1 MKNNVIKYLFVF
13 LLLGA
18 VSASAQQWQH
28 LGLAGKE
35 ILSIET
41 IPANPQHISAG
52 TYYEGLYVSFDGGQN
67 WSNRIA
73 TNVSVPFVSYNPWL
87 VNKLFALVGDSYSA
101 GLYTS
106 EDFGDTWNTVNYLP
120 FPRRM
125 SFDPVNPGYIYIC
138 FADGI
143 MTSPDY
149 GQNVSFANNGLPGLN
164 ILDVKGDGINQS
176 EAYAVGET
184 FVAHTTD
191 FGNNWT
197 DLGGN
202 FGIEDYNPSRIEFE
216 PNGPETLYVACWAFL
231 ARSFDRGTNW
241 EFTATT
247 TQDNMAIACDP
258 NEAGILYIGSHG
270 GGVYKST
277 DAGASF
283 TSIND
288 NLGDLNV
295 HCLEIDSY
303 GNLLAGTDNG
313 VYIYRYIPI
322 PTLSEWGMIILS
334 LLLLAAGTI
343 CIIRRRKA
351 VTAKEVR

>member
-1 MKNNVIKYLFVF
+1 MKNNVIKCLFMI

-18 VSASAQQWQH
+18 VSASAQQWQQ

-41 IPANPQHISAG
+41 YPANPQYIVAG
-52 TYYEGLYVSFDGGQN
+52 TYYEGLYVSFDSGQN
-67 WSNRIA
+67 WSYRIA
-73 TNVSVPFVSYNPWL
+73 TNVPVPFVAYDPWL

-101 GLYTS
+101 GLHTS
-106 EDFGDTWNTVNYLP
+106 DDFGNTWNVVNFVQY
-120 FPRRM
+120 PRRM
-125 SFDPVNPGYIYIC
+125 GFDPINPGYIYIC
-138 FADGI
+138 FPDGI
-143 MTSPDY
+143 MTSQDY

-164 ILDVKGDGINQS
+164 ILDVKGDGINQN

-184 FVAHTTD
+184 FIAHTTD

-231 ARSFDRGTNW
+231 ARSFDRGANW
-241 EFTATT
+241 EFTATS
-247 TQDNMAIACDP
+247 TQDNVAIACDP

-270 GGVYKST
+270 GGVFKST

-295 HCLEIDSY
+295 RCLEIDSY
-303 GNLLAGTDNG
+303 GNLLAGTNNG
-313 VYIYRYIPI
+313 VYICRYTPI